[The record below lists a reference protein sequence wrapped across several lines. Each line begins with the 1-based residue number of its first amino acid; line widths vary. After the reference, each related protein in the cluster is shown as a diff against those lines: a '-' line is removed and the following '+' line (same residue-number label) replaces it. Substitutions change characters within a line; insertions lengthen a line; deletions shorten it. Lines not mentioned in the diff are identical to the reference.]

1 MQYYASKFPPLK
13 ISPLCQEAFSLLY
26 PRFLDRQWQN
36 YINLRPGPL
45 SPHNLVSAA
54 NHFFP
59 QFFWFEST
67 HITWVA
73 ESSTRMTPLA
83 AAPAAAPCCGCRR
96 GGTGGV
102 APGRASAGT
111 QNNCWCCGQES
122 VTPWSTTLYSTGTAQ
137 NVTARFYENE

>member
-45 SPHNLVSAA
+45 SPHNLGSAA

-96 GGTGGV
+96 GG
-102 APGRASAGT
+102 GRDRGRGT
-111 QNNCWCCGQES
+111 RSGECGDTEQLLVLRTRERH
-122 VTPWSTTLYSTGTAQ
+122 TLEHHTLQYWDCAECNSQ
-137 NVTARFYENE
+137 IL